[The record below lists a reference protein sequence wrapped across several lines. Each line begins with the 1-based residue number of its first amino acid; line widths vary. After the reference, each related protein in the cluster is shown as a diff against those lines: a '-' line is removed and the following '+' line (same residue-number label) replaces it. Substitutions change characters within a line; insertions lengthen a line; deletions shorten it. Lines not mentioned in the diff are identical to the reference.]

1 MELTKRKY
9 RKKEVQIYID
19 GIKGEY
25 ELKFIEQRAK
35 IRELLKEVNELKC
48 EIESFREKEDLILS
62 ALSRAEKTAKEIEQ
76 KAKLE
81 YELEVKKI
89 KNFSNKWKSFIDE
102 LNKQFS
108 KDSKVKKAVK
118 VSNKIKTLSNTFD
131 KKAIDELD
139 KHIDVK
145 KEKFNP
151 KSKIKDYIV
160 ATSDNGFN
168 MDEVLNPGSLKLEDI
183 CKELGLIEENE

>member
-9 RKKEVQIYID
+9 KKKEVEIYID

-48 EIESFREKEDLILS
+48 EIESFKEKEYLILS

-89 KNFSNKWKSFIDE
+89 KNFSSKWKSFIDE
-102 LNKQFS
+102 LNKQYS

-118 VSNKIKTLSNTFD
+118 VSNNIKALSNTFD

-139 KHIDVK
+139 KQINVK

-183 CKELGLIEENE
+183 CKELGLIEGNE